1 MTVGMYV
8 PVVRT
13 DRSAF
18 DRIRDAI
25 LNREDPN
32 DEHPMGPGVPTPG

>member
-1 MTVGMYV
+1 MYV
-8 PVVRT
+8 PIVQT

-25 LNREDPN
+25 LNREDPD
-32 DEHPMGPGVPTPG
+32 DEKPTGPGAPTPG

>member
-1 MTVGMYV
+1 MYV

-32 DEHPMGPGVPTPG
+32 NDENPMGPGVPTPE

>member
-1 MTVGMYV
+1 MHV

-25 LNREDPN
+25 LNREDPK
-32 DEHPMGPGVPTPG
+32 DETPTGPGAPTPG

>member
-1 MTVGMYV
+1 MYT

-25 LNREDPN
+25 LNRGDP
-32 DEHPMGPGVPTPG
+32 DDKEESTGPVTPT

>member
-1 MTVGMYV
+1 MSI
-8 PVVRT
+8 PAIRT

-25 LNREDPN
+25 LNRGDG
-32 DEHPMGPGVPTPG
+32 DEENRRRPGTPTPG